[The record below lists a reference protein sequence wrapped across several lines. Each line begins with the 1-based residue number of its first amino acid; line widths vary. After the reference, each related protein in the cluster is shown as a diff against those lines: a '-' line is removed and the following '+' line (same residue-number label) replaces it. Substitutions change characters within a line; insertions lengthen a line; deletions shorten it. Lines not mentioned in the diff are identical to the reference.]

1 MPDFVKTTDLHGLT
15 VDEARIR
22 LESAVQNAGSGVYTI
37 IAVHGYRGGTAIR
50 DMIYWKFRSNPG
62 VLRIEPGEQPGETR
76 IVLKEL

>member
-1 MPDFVKTTDLHGLT
+1 MSGFVREVDLHGLT

-22 LESAVQNAGSGVYTI
+22 LESAVRNAGSGVYTI

-50 DMIYWKFRSNPG
+50 DMIYWKFRSNPD
-62 VLRIEPGEQPGETR
+62 VLRVEPGQQPGETR